1 MALTRRRVL
10 WAVAALLGI
19 AVTAALTWSI
29 SQLTGQR
36 IGLSSE
42 PLSMIHGLAP
52 PHPSGRQTTT
62 RPALRS
68 VPGPGATSSTP
79 GRAVSSAPAAAASA
93 ASVAPVT
100 VPGAPAAVP
109 PMPGPVAPSVR
120 PAVQAGGQS
129 PSSGGSPTLS
139 GGDHQDD
146 SGAPSGRP
154 RPQRD
159 D

>member
-1 MALTRRRVL
+1 MALTRRRVI
-10 WAVAALLGI
+10 WTVAALLGI

-42 PLSMIHGLAP
+42 PLSMIQGLAP
-52 PHPSGRQTTT
+52 PHPTGRQTTT

-68 VPGPGATSSTP
+68 APGPGATSSTP
-79 GRAVSSAPAAAASA
+79 GRVVSPAPAAPASAASAAPATVPAAPAAAPSTPGPVVP
-93 ASVAPVT
+93 SV
-100 VPGAPAAVP
+100 VPGA
-109 PMPGPVAPSVR
+109 
-120 PAVQAGGQS
+120 QAGGQS
-129 PSSGGSPTLS
+129 SSSGGVPGLS
-139 GGDHQDD
+139 GGDHRDD

-154 RPQRD
+154 HSQRD